1 MYDFVNDLQPLD
13 NDGKAPQNYME
24 QYYLNL
30 KEKMGYFEKQYDS
43 EILCKYG
50 FDSSGKVS
58 LILPLKQTR
67 NSKEPKAKSKSFKW
81 KYYARNGKA
90 RKRTFVSRKRTLDFS
105 DNIKKMKLLP

>member
-58 LILPLKQTR
+58 LILPLKQTKNGSE
-67 NSKEPKAKSKSFKW
+67 NSKEPKAI
-81 KYYARNGKA
+81 
-90 RKRTFVSRKRTLDFS
+90 TV
-105 DNIKKMKLLP
+105 NIYRHVIGIL